1 MSETITEAQNNN
13 EPSTI
18 ETLPWHW
25 CLWNLA
31 GVIIPFTL
39 LTLAAFSPVYQWAEK
54 TSVGFLAGTLYN
66 GFVFAAAIVLT
77 FIFLNWGIRSVWPAL
92 TRLLG
97 LVKVGWTP
105 MVIGAGVG
113 AAAVCL
119 SFVVALV
126 VSLFG
131 DATGPNATSTAA
143 ALYDPWVLFAGAVLV
158 APIVEEVFF
167 RGYIFGTLM
176 VGANNSEKH
185 RGLFTALSVLIT
197 SVLFGFAHYSPGA
210 GVLSSVATVLPTV
223 MLSVGLCWARLRW
236 GSIIPGVFGHAFY
249 NLAVLL
255 LVI

>member
-1 MSETITEAQNNN
+1 MSETQKNTKPA
-13 EPSTI
+13 TI
-18 ETLPWHW
+18 ETLPWYW

-31 GVIIPFTL
+31 GVILPFTL

-54 TSVGFLAGTLYN
+54 TPVGFLAGTLYT
-66 GFVFAAAIVLT
+66 GFVFMISIILT
-77 FIFLNWGIRSVWPAL
+77 FLFLNWGGRTIVPAL
-92 TRLLG
+92 TRILG
-97 LVKVGWTP
+97 LMKVGWKP
-105 MVIGAGVG
+105 IVIGAGVG
-113 AAAVCL
+113 AAGVIL
-119 SFVVALV
+119 SFVVAFV

-131 DATGPNATSTAA
+131 DATQPNATSTAA
-143 ALYDPWVLFAGAVLV
+143 ALYEPWVLFAGAVLV

-176 VGANNSEKH
+176 IGARNRAKH
-185 RGLFTALSVLIT
+185 QKLFTALSVLIT

-210 GVLSSVATVLPTV
+210 GLLSSIATVLPT
-223 MLSVGLCWARLRW
+223 MLLSVGLCWARLRW